1 MILRR
6 SRTAVAIDLGSR
18 HIRLVALDKSGP
30 RPRLLA
36 CEREPLEPEAV
47 VAGEIMDFH
56 RVAEALLRARERSG
70 IRRRPAAT
78 SVSGRDVIVKRVR
91 MDRMRE
97 AEARQIMRWEAEQHV
112 PFDIDSVSL
121 DFEILDPAG
130 DGPQMEVVIVA
141 AKKDLVESRLR
152 LLEEGGFEPAVIDID
167 AFAVQTAFE
176 HAHERAAYGTFCLVN
191 VGYEI
196 TSVSLVRDGRPLLT
210 RDIAIGERRFE
221 EALVEA
227 LGVTLEEAR
236 RRLLDQSQPDPL
248 VGHALGPVVEGFV
261 TPIERARGYLSTS
274 EGEGRELDEVVL
286 AGSGAGLPG
295 LRDALA
301 EQLGTPVTVLDP
313 LYGLEVDPTIL
324 AGLLEPGAR
333 ASLAIPIGLGL
344 RGRE

>member
-18 HIRLVALDKSGP
+18 HIRLVALDRSGP

-248 VGHALGPVVEGFV
+248 VGHARGPVVEGFV

-333 ASLAIPIGLGL
+333 ASLAIPVGLGL

>member
-6 SRTAVAIDLGSR
+6 SRTAVAVDLGSR
-18 HIRLVALDKSGP
+18 HIRLVAIERNGS
-30 RPRLLA
+30 RARLV
-36 CEREPLEPEAV
+36 CFDREAIEPEAV

-56 RVAEALLRARERSG
+56 RVAEALRRVRERSG

-121 DFEILDPAG
+121 DFEILDPNG
-130 DGPQMEVVIVA
+130 EGPQMEVVIVA
-141 AKKDLVESRLR
+141 AKKDLVESRIR

-176 HAHERAAYGTFCLVN
+176 HGHERALYGTFCLVN

-210 RDIAIGERRFE
+210 RDIAMGERRFE
-221 EALVEA
+221 EILVDV
-227 LGVTLEEAR
+227 LGVTMEEAR
-236 RRLLDQSQPDPL
+236 LRLHDREDLDPL
-248 VGHALGPVVEGFV
+248 ARHALGPVVDGFV
-261 TPIERARGYLSTS
+261 TPIERARAYLSTS

-286 AGSGAGLPG
+286 AGSGVGLPG
-295 LRDALA
+295 LRDSLA
-301 EQLGTPVTVLDP
+301 EHLATPVTILDP
-313 LYGLEVDPTIL
+313 LRGLDVDPAI
-324 AGLLEPGAR
+324 AASLLDPGPR
-333 ASLAIPIGLGL
+333 ASLAIPVGLGL
-344 RGRE
+344 RGGG